1 MAARGV
7 TNTNASQT
15 QLLVSW
21 GGDRGTEPCWV
32 AGNVCGGRTASC
44 RNGLPSTPQLACAL
58 PGVRNYWQRLR
69 PLLFTRQVRTPR
81 TSWVTDLP
89 KYTEVR
95 RSIAE
100 PRTQS
105 LRPKCQWGR
114 DSSVSQYRQTH
125 NPRVCD
131 WRAIVL
137 QTCEDSSGTP
147 DMGFLLPPILPFP
160 VLSSHICH
168 RWLWSGGR

>member
-1 MAARGV
+1 MCVEAELHPAEMVFHPPLNWPAPSPGLG
-7 TNTNASQT
+7 NTGSVYA
-15 QLLVSW
+15 L
-21 GGDRGTEPCWV
+21 C
-32 AGNVCGGRTASC
+32 C
-44 RNGLPSTPQLACAL
+44 LPT
-58 PGVRNYWQRLR
+58 
-69 PLLFTRQVRTPR
+69 QVRTPR
-81 TSWVTDLP
+81 TSWMTDLP

-95 RSIAE
+95 RGRAE

-114 DSSVSQYRQTH
+114 DSSDSQYCQTH

-137 QTCEDSSGTP
+137 QTREDSSGTP
-147 DMGFLLPPILPFP
+147 DVGFLLPPILPFP